1 MIENALE
8 IFLFIIC
15 IILSAFFSSSEVALI
30 SMTRARVRTLDNE
43 NRVGSHA
50 LVALKES
57 PEHLLTTILIG
68 NNIVNVGAA
77 ALATAIAIQWFGDV
91 GVGIATGVVVII
103 LLVFGEIGPKIY
115 ATRAPDSFALTVA
128 PIILVLSKVF
138 TPVIWLV
145 ERVTPKFGIGRDTA
159 EPSVT
164 EEEIKEWIDVG
175 KEEGTIEQDEQDMLY
190 SVLEFGDT
198 TAREIMT
205 PRVDVILMED
215 TVTFDDA
222 IRIFNETGF
231 SRIPVYHDRIDNIT
245 GILNVK
251 DIFAAMVSRRNNA
264 NISEVMYDPI
274 FVPETKKIDDLLK
287 ELQVHR
293 VQMAVVI
300 DEYSSFVGIVTVE
313 DILEE
318 LVGDIMDEYDKEEP
332 DVQEIA
338 PGVFVVDAQMWIED
352 ANERMKISLPEDESY
367 DTIGGLLIDRLGHI
381 PLHPG
386 EKAELPEQNI
396 TLSVMQMHGRRIVKV
411 KVLVHAVHGNG
422 KKSADTG
429 SPEEKSS

>member
-8 IFLFIIC
+8 IFLFILC
-15 IILSAFFSSSEVALI
+15 VLFSAFFSSSEVALI
-30 SMTRARVRTLDNE
+30 SMTRAKVRTLDNE

-68 NNIVNVGAA
+68 NTVVNIAA
-77 ALATAIAIQWFGDV
+77 ASLATAIAIQMFGDF
-91 GVGIATGVVVII
+91 GVGIATGFVVIV

-115 ATRAPDSFALTVA
+115 ASRASDSFALAVA
-128 PIILVLSKVF
+128 PVILFLSKLF

-145 ERVTPKFGIGRDTA
+145 ERVSPKLGIGKDTA
-159 EPSVT
+159 EPAVT
-164 EEEIKEWIDVG
+164 EDEIKEWIDVG
-175 KEEGTIEQDEQDMLY
+175 KEDGTIEQEEQDMLY

-205 PRVDVILMED
+205 PRVNVILMED
-215 TVTFDDA
+215 TVSFEDA

-231 SRIPVYHDRIDNIT
+231 SRIPVYHGQIDNIT

-251 DIFAAMVSRRNNA
+251 DVFSAMVSRRRDST
-264 NISEVMYDPI
+264 IREIMYDPM

-287 ELQVHR
+287 ELRVHR
-293 VQMAVVI
+293 VQLAIVI

-318 LVGDIMDEYDKEEP
+318 LVGDILDEFDKEEP
-332 DVQEIA
+332 GVQELA
-338 PGVFVVDAQMWIED
+338 AGVHVVDGQMWVEEINKTMD
-352 ANERMKISLPEDESY
+352 LALPTDESY
-367 DTIGGLLIDRLGHI
+367 ETIGGLVIDRLGHL
-381 PLHPG
+381 PQHPG
-386 EKAELPEQNI
+386 EKVEIDNGRV
-396 TLSVMQMHGRRIVKV
+396 TLVVMQMHGRRIVKV
-411 KVLVHAVHGNG
+411 KIVNHA
-422 KKSADTG
+422 ADTNG
-429 SPEEKSS
+429 LKPAGDNTPHEKK

>member
-8 IFLFIIC
+8 IFLFILC
-15 IILSAFFSSSEVALI
+15 VILSAFFSSSEVALI
-30 SMTRARVRTLDNE
+30 SMTRAKVRTLDNE

-57 PEHLLTTILIG
+57 PEHLLITILIG
-68 NNIVNVGAA
+68 NNIVNIAA
-77 ALATAIAIQWFGDV
+77 ASLATAIAIQMFGDV

-115 ATRAPDSFALTVA
+115 ASRASDSFALAVA
-128 PIILVLSKVF
+128 PVILLLSKIF

-145 ERVTPKFGIGRDTA
+145 ERVSPSFGIRKESD
-159 EPSVT
+159 EPAVT

-175 KEEGTIEQDEQDMLY
+175 KEEGTIEQGEQDMLY

-205 PRVDVILMED
+205 PRVDVIVMED
-215 TVTFDDA
+215 EVTFEEA
-222 IRIFNETGF
+222 IRRFNETGF
-231 SRIPVYHDRIDNIT
+231 SRIPVYHGQIDNIT

-251 DIFAAMVSRRNNA
+251 DVFSAMVSRRKD
-264 NISEVMYDPI
+264 STVREVMYDPI

-293 VQMAVVI
+293 VHMAIVI

-318 LVGDIMDEYDKEEP
+318 LVGDILDEFDREEP
-332 DVQEIA
+332 EVQELA
-338 PGVFVVDAQMWIED
+338 PGVFAVDSRMWVED
-352 ANERMKISLPEDESY
+352 ANERMSLNLPVDEAY
-367 DTIGGLLIDRLGHI
+367 ETIGGLVIDRLGHL

-386 EKAELPEQNI
+386 EKVDLAPENI

-411 KVLVHAVHGNG
+411 KVVDHSAHGDG
-422 KKSADTG
+422 VKPAGDKSEREP
-429 SPEEKSS
+429 S

>member
-15 IILSAFFSSSEVALI
+15 VLLSAFFSSSEVALI
-30 SMTRARVRTLDNE
+30 SITRAKVRTLVNE
-43 NRVGSHA
+43 NRPGSAA
-50 LVALKES
+50 LARLKES
-57 PEHLLTTILIG
+57 PEHLLITILIG

-77 ALATAIAIQWFGDV
+77 SLATAIAIQMFGDI
-91 GVGIATGVVVII
+91 GVGIATGAVVLI
-103 LLVFGEIGPKIY
+103 LLFFGEIGPKIY
-115 ATRAPDSFALTVA
+115 AARATDGFALAIA
-128 PIILVLSKVF
+128 PIILFLSRVF
-138 TPVIWLV
+138 APVIWLV
-145 ERVTPKFGIGRDTA
+145 EKVSPRLGIGKDYA

-205 PRVDVILMED
+205 PRVDVVLIED
-215 TVTFDDA
+215 TNSFEDA
-222 IRIFNETGF
+222 IRIFNDTGF
-231 SRIPVYHDRIDNIT
+231 SRIPVFHDRIDNII
-245 GILNVK
+245 GIMNVK
-251 DIFAAMVSRRNNA
+251 DVFAAMVSRRDDA
-264 NISEVMYDPI
+264 TIREVMYDPN

-293 VQMAVVI
+293 VQMAIVI

-318 LVGDIMDEYDKEEP
+318 LVGDIMDEHDQEEP
-332 DVQEIA
+332 EVQEIA
-338 PGVFVVDAQMWIED
+338 PGVFVVDAQMWVED
-352 ANERMKISLPEDESY
+352 VNERMSLNLPTDEAY
-367 DTIGGLLIDRLGHI
+367 ETIGGLIIERLGHL

-386 EKAELPEQNI
+386 EKVEIRSENI
-396 TLSVMQMHGRRIVKV
+396 TLSVVQMHGRRIVKV
-411 KVLVHAVHGNG
+411 KILVHSAHGNSKRLAG
-422 KKSADTG
+422 DE
-429 SPEEKSS
+429 PVRENP

>member
-15 IILSAFFSSSEVALI
+15 VILSAFFSSTEVALI
-30 SMTRARVRTLDNE
+30 SMTRAKVRTLDNE

-50 LVALKES
+50 LMALKEH

-68 NNIVNVGAA
+68 NNIVNVAAA
-77 ALATAIAIQWFGDV
+77 ALATSIAIKLFGDV

-103 LLVFGEIGPKIY
+103 LLIFGEIGPKIY
-115 ATRAPDSFALTVA
+115 ATRAPDTFALTVA
-128 PIILVLSKVF
+128 PIILFLSKIF
-138 TPVIWLV
+138 APLIWVV
-145 ERVTPKFGIGRDTA
+145 ERVTPKLGLGRDTT

-175 KEEGTIEQDEQDMLY
+175 KEEGTIEQDEQEMLY

-215 TVTFDDA
+215 TVSFDDA

-231 SRIPVYHDRIDNIT
+231 SRIPVYHDQIDNII

-251 DIFAAMVSRRNNA
+251 DVFAAMVSRRKNA
-264 NISEVMYDPI
+264 TINEVMYDPL

-318 LVGDIMDEYDKEEP
+318 LVGDIMDEYDKEDP

-338 PGVFVVDAQMWIED
+338 PGVFVVDAQMWIDD
-352 ANERMKISLPEDESY
+352 ANERMAISLPRDESY
-367 DTIGGLLIDRLGHI
+367 ETIGGLLIDRLGHL

-386 EKAELPEQNI
+386 EKAELQEQNI

-422 KKSADTG
+422 KKPAADEP
-429 SPEEKSS
+429 SLEKP

>member
-8 IFLFIIC
+8 ILLFIIC
-15 IILSAFFSSSEVALI
+15 IALSAFFSSSEVALI
-30 SMTRARVRTLDNE
+30 GITRAKVRTLVNE
-43 NRVGSHA
+43 GRPGSAA
-50 LVALKES
+50 LARLKES
-57 PEHLLTTILIG
+57 PEHLLITLLIG
-68 NNIVNVGAA
+68 NNIVNVAAA
-77 ALATAIAIQWFGDV
+77 ALATSIAIQWFGDV
-91 GVGIATGVVVII
+91 GVGIATGVVVIV

-115 ATRAPDSFALTVA
+115 AARAPESFPLMIA
-128 PIILVLSKVF
+128 PVVHFLSRIF
-138 TPVIWLV
+138 APVIRLV
-145 ERVTPKFGIGRDTA
+145 ERVSPSLGLGRDTA

-175 KEEGTIEQDEQDMLY
+175 KEEGTIEQDEQEMLY

-198 TAREIMT
+198 PAREIMT

-215 TVTFDDA
+215 TISFDDA

-231 SRIPVYHDRIDNIT
+231 SRIPVYHDQIDNIT

-251 DIFAAMVSRRNNA
+251 DVFAAMVSRRKNA
-264 NISEVMYDPI
+264 TISEVMYDPL

-318 LVGDIMDEYDKEEP
+318 LVGDIMDEYDKEDP

-338 PGVFVVDAQMWIED
+338 PGVFVVDAQMWIDD
-352 ANERMKISLPEDESY
+352 ANERMAISLPEDESY
-367 DTIGGLLIDRLGHI
+367 ETIGGLLIDRLGHL

-386 EKAELPEQNI
+386 EKAELLEQNI

-411 KVLVHAVHGNG
+411 KVLVHAAHGNG
-422 KKSADTG
+422 KKEAGDESRG
-429 SPEEKSS
+429 EKL

>member
-8 IFLFIIC
+8 IFLFILC
-15 IILSAFFSSSEVALI
+15 VILSAFFSSSEVALI

-50 LVALKES
+50 LLALKES

-128 PIILVLSKVF
+128 PIILFLSKVF

-145 ERVTPKFGIGRDTA
+145 ERVSPRLGLGKDA
-159 EPSVT
+159 LEPSVT

-175 KEEGTIEQDEQDMLY
+175 KEEGTIEQNEQDMLY

-231 SRIPVYHDRIDNIT
+231 SRIPVYHDQIDNIT

-251 DIFAAMVSRRNNA
+251 DVFAAMVSRRKNA
-264 NISEVMYDPI
+264 TISEVMYDPL

-318 LVGDIMDEYDKEEP
+318 LVGDIMDEYDKEDP

-338 PGVFVVDAQMWIED
+338 PGVFVVDAQMWIDD
-352 ANERMKISLPEDESY
+352 ANERMAIHLPEDESY
-367 DTIGGLLIDRLGHI
+367 ETIGGLLIDRLGHL

-386 EKAELPEQNI
+386 EKAELLEQNI

-411 KVLVHAVHGNG
+411 KVLVHSAHGNG
-422 KKSADTG
+422 KKPVDPDSRQER
-429 SPEEKSS
+429 S

>member
-1 MIENALE
+1 MIQYAVE
-8 IFLFIIC
+8 ILFFIFC
-15 IILSAFFSSSEVALI
+15 ILGSAFFSSSEVALI
-30 SMTRARVRTLDNE
+30 SITRAKVRTLVNE
-43 NRVGSHA
+43 GKPGSSA
-50 LVALKES
+50 VAILKES
-57 PEHLLTTILIG
+57 PEHLLITILVG
-68 NNIVNVGAA
+68 NTFVNIAA
-77 ALATAIAIQWFGDV
+77 GSIATAVAIEMFGDL
-91 GVGIATGVVVII
+91 GIGIATGFVVIV

-115 ATRAPDSFALTVA
+115 AARATDDFALTVA
-128 PIILVLSKVF
+128 PVILFLSRIL

-145 ERVTPKFGIGRDTA
+145 EKVSPTLGIGKDVT
-159 EPSVT
+159 EPAVT

-205 PRVDVILMED
+205 PRVDVILIED
-215 TVTFDDA
+215 TNSFEDV
-222 IRIFNETGF
+222 IRIFNDTGF
-231 SRIPVYHDRIDNIT
+231 SRIPVYHDQIDNIT

-251 DIFAAMVSRRNNA
+251 DVFAAMVSRRKDST
-264 NISEVMYDPI
+264 IREVMYDPT

-318 LVGDIMDEYDKEEP
+318 LVGDIMDEYDREEP
-332 DVQEIA
+332 DIQEIA
-338 PGVFVVDAQMWIED
+338 PGVFVVDAQMWVED
-352 ANERMKISLPEDESY
+352 INDKMSLDLPLDEAY
-367 DTIGGLLIDRLGHI
+367 ETIGGLIIDRLGHL

-386 EKAELPEQNI
+386 EKVEIPSENI
-396 TLSVMQMHGRRIVKV
+396 TLSVMQMHDRRIVKV
-411 KVLVHAVHGNG
+411 KILVHSAHGKPPAMDG
-422 KKSADTG
+422 PA
-429 SPEEKSS
+429 PEKR